1 MLRKTL
7 YLQHQI
13 HSKIQTF
20 CPFSLFIIP
29 TSLQQYQ
36 RKKKKKSHIINCG
49 LRPVVNR
56 EKLTDN
62 LKTLVY
68 EMFLK
73 NFNIKRK
80 IQLIFLM
87 YFYIFYEIY
96 IKTFFKA

>member
-1 MLRKTL
+1 M
-7 YLQHQI
+7 
-13 HSKIQTF
+13 
-20 CPFSLFIIP
+20 
-29 TSLQQYQ
+29 
-36 RKKKKKSHIINCG
+36 INCG
-49 LRPVVNR
+49 IRPVVIR